1 MISKRTALNRLGI
14 WIAALAALFLVGSL
28 SAISAKD
35 ANNTAAEAAA
45 GKIDIN
51 TADAETLSTL
61 KGIGPKT
68 AMRIITYRK
77 EMGNFK
83 AVEDLM
89 EVKGI
94 GEKSFET
101 LKPFITVK

>member
-1 MISKRTALNRLGI
+1 MHTLTRLLVS
-14 WIAALAALFLVGSL
+14 LAVSATLFLSL
-28 SAISAKD
+28 PASA
-35 ANNTAAEAAA
+35 
-45 GKIDIN
+45 GPVDIN

-68 AMRIITYRK
+68 AMRIITYR
-77 EMGNFK
+77 EETGNFK

-94 GEKSFET
+94 GEKSFEA

>member
-1 MISKRTALNRLGI
+1 MISKRHALDRLRI
-14 WIAALAALFLVGSL
+14 WIAALAALFLIGSL

-35 ANNTAAEAAA
+35 MNSPTAEAAA

-61 KGIGPKT
+61 KGIGPST
-68 AMRIITYRK
+68 AKRIVEYREK
-77 EMGNFK
+77 AGNFK
-83 AVEDLM
+83 TVEDLM
-89 EVKGI
+89 DVKGI
-94 GEKSFET
+94 GEKSFQR